1 MTTQKKAP
9 QNGAGYSKPNE
20 QDNNSTLNKA
30 AASKLLQSYNCCFL
44 RSDLPK
50 VPQGKDWPNNPRM
63 AKDWNGQGVGVICG
77 KGDLDECAIQA
88 LDFDTLDNEL
98 AKHMR
103 EYMITLLESRSGAKL
118 ARVGLPPKWLMPFK
132 LREAISKETTTA
144 LYPDGIAD
152 KANKN
157 QLEILG
163 IGQQF
168 VAYNI
173 HPDTKKPYQW
183 FTLDTG
189 ESAAL
194 YDSEPDDLV
203 ELTRKDLDA
212 IKAEFTRKANE
223 LGLKPDEQL
232 EQAKAAPQRKFKA
245 SSSNAGIID
254 KVCEQTPLVDVLT
267 KHNYKPYS
275 DARLLFPESTTG
287 VAGVILFEDDNGKER
302 CYSHHSGDPLANGHS
317 HDAFSVIVELEF
329 NGDVSAAVAH
339 YAPIVDPEGQEQR
352 QREHEEQKS
361 AVDVGDFIEFEKKAK
376 KPPAFTLP
384 EYPQALLNL
393 PHMLGELQAFIL
405 GRMTYPSTAT
415 AGVAAIATMTAFAQS
430 NLLIKSRDG
439 LGFNEFYMILAPTG
453 FGKED
458 LRRPVEILKKQAAE
472 ATTMEYLAEQGAGN
486 LQTLGGVSLRH
497 AAPASAQGIHEI
509 LEANRSTF
517 FLSDEF
523 AEWLRETGK
532 NPQKQA
538 ALGYLMQAYTK
549 ATGTLEPGHAV
560 TRKYN
565 PVERPRLSILATS
578 TAEAMFQTMTREHA
592 DSGAYNRWFMF
603 VGDLELPQKRY
614 DGLVYDP
621 EPALVE
627 FIAWLKLQGSAGND
641 KQVKFSAEGWR
652 AFIELDQKF
661 AEPIKRKDGLLGG
674 RLAEQAIKLAALI
687 ALSDKRFEM
696 QPKDLETAFNI
707 RIGLYHRTAA
717 LARHEGSMDGLHATG
732 QALEQV
738 AAVFKKSQGL
748 YKSQLQNY
756 SRKYKALSLPERK
769 AVIEALIGEGIAAPC
784 KDKPA
789 FLVSQ
794 VYGGE

>member
-1 MTTQKKAP
+1 MSEQKKAP
-9 QNGAGYSKPNE
+9 QSEADNSKR
-20 QDNNSTLNKA
+20 QSNNSTLNKQS
-30 AASKLLQSYNCCFL
+30 ASELLRAFNCCFL

-50 VPQGKDWPNNPRM
+50 VPEGKDWPNNPRM

-77 KGDLDECAIQA
+77 KGDLDESAVQA
-88 LDFDTLDNEL
+88 LDFDTLNNDL
-98 AKHMR
+98 AQHMR
-103 EYMITLLESRSGAKL
+103 DYMRQLLQDRGGVKL
-118 ARVGLPPKWLMPFK
+118 ARVGLPPKWLLPFK
-132 LREAISKETTTA
+132 LPEAMPKEVTPA
-144 LYPDGIAD
+144 LYPNGVED

-163 IGQQF
+163 LGQQF

-173 HPDTKKPYQW
+173 HPDTQEPYQW
-183 FTLDTG
+183 FNLDTG
-189 ESAAL
+189 KPDNL
-194 YDSEPDDLV
+194 HGKEPDDLV
-203 ELTRKDLDA
+203 ELTRTDLDA
-212 IKAEFTRKANE
+212 IKAEFNRKAAE
-223 LGLKPDEQL
+223 LGLKPDPKL
-232 EQAKAAPQRKFKA
+232 EKAKTAPQRKFKA
-245 SSSNAGIID
+245 SSGDAGIID
-254 KVCEQTPLVDVLT
+254 KVCEQTALVDVLM
-267 KHNYKPYS
+267 KHNYKPQS
-275 DARLLFPESTTG
+275 ETRLLFHGSTTG
-287 VAGVILFEDDNGKER
+287 VAGVVLFEDENGKER

-317 HDAFSVIVELEF
+317 HDVFSVIVELEF
-329 NGDVSAAVAH
+329 RGDVSAAVAH
-339 YAPIVDPEGQEQR
+339 FAPIVDPEGQAKR
-352 QREHEEQKS
+352 QREHMEQQNS
-361 AVDVGDFIEFEKKAK
+361 VDVGDFTEFEKSAK
-376 KPPAFTLP
+376 KPKAFTLP
-384 EYPQALLNL
+384 DYPPELLNL
-393 PHMLGELQAFIL
+393 PHMLGELQAFIV
-405 GRMTYPSTAT
+405 GRMTYPSIAT

-458 LRRPVEILKKQAAE
+458 LRRPVEILHKKSAE
-472 ATTMEYLAEQGAGN
+472 ATTLEYLAEQRAGN
-486 LQTLGGVSLRH
+486 LQTLGGVTLRH

-523 AEWLRETGK
+523 AEWLRETG
-532 NPQKQA
+532 NNAQKQA

-560 TRKYN
+560 TRKYT

-578 TAEAMFQTMTREHA
+578 TAEAMFHTMTREHA

-603 VGDLELPQKRY
+603 VGDQVLPQKRY
-614 DGLVYDP
+614 EGLVYDP

-641 KQVKFSAEGWR
+641 KQVTFSADGWQ
-652 AFIELDQKF
+652 AFMKLDQAL
-661 AEPIKRKDGLLGG
+661 AEPIKREDALLGG

-707 RIGLYHRTAA
+707 RVGLYHRAAA

-732 QALEQV
+732 QALQQV
-738 AAVFKKSQGL
+738 AAYFEKAQGE
-748 YKSQLQNY
+748 YRSQLAAR

-769 AVIEALIGEGIAAPC
+769 AVVEALLSDGIVAVC
-784 KDKPA
+784 KDNPKY
-789 FLVSQ
+789 LVSL
-794 VYGGE
+794 VYRGE